1 MKFLKIPEA
10 TIKRLSV
17 YARYLS
23 NLDAQDRRVISS
35 AELAEECGMNA
46 AQIRKDLAY
55 FGEFGVRGV
64 GYYVKDLLFDIRK
77 ILGLNKSWRVA
88 LIGVGRLGEALLSYG
103 NFVKQG
109 YHFVAVFDADPT
121 KIGRP
126 IGRGLEVLPLE
137 ELARVVAER
146 GVELGIITA
155 PAPSAQKVADR
166 LVAANVKGILS
177 FAPVRLT
184 VPEGVIVKHVDLAQ
198 EFDSLAYLMIT
209 RHG

>member
-121 KIGRP
+121 KVGRP
-126 IGRGLEVLPLE
+126 IGRGLDVLPME
-137 ELARVVAER
+137 ELERVVSER
-146 GVELGIITA
+146 GIELGIITA
-155 PAPSAQKVADR
+155 PASAAQEVADR
-166 LVAANVKGILS
+166 LVVANIKGILS
-177 FAPVRLT
+177 FAPVRIT
-184 VPEGVIVKHVDLAQ
+184 VPEGIIVKNVDLAQ
-198 EFDSLAYLMIT
+198 EFDNLAYLMIT

>member
-137 ELARVVAER
+137 ELARVVTER

>member
-77 ILGLNKSWRVA
+77 ILGLNKTWRVA
-88 LIGVGRLGEALLSYG
+88 LVGVGRLGEALLSYS

-109 YHFVAVFDADPT
+109 YHFVAVFDADPAKT
-121 KIGRP
+121 GRSFGP
-126 IGRGLEVLPLE
+126 GLEVFPMP
-137 ELARVVAER
+137 ELTRVVAER
-146 GVELGIITA
+146 SIEIGIITA
-155 PAPSAQKVADR
+155 PAQAAQEVADR
-166 LVAANVKGILS
+166 LVVAGVRGILN
-177 FAPVRLT
+177 FAPVRIA
-184 VPEGVIVKHVDLAQ
+184 VPEGLIVKHVDLAQ
-198 EFDSLAYLMIT
+198 EFDNLAYLMVT
-209 RHG
+209 RHQ

>member
-23 NLDAQDRRVISS
+23 NMNAQDRRVISS

-77 ILGLNKSWRVA
+77 ILGLDKTWRVA
-88 LIGVGRLGEALLSYG
+88 LVGVGRLGEALLSYG

-109 YHFVAVFDADPT
+109 YHFVAVFDADPA
-121 KIGRP
+121 KVGRSL
-126 IGRGLEVLPLE
+126 GRGLEVLPMS
-137 ELARVVAER
+137 ELGPTVAER
-146 GVELGIITA
+146 DIEIGIITA
-155 PAPSAQKVADR
+155 PAAAAQEVTDR
-166 LVAANVKGILS
+166 LVAAGVRGILN
-177 FAPVRLT
+177 FAPVRIS
-184 VPEGVIVKHVDLAQ
+184 VPEGLIVKHVDLTQ
-198 EFDSLAYLMIT
+198 EFDNLAYLMVT
-209 RHG
+209 RHQ

>member
-88 LIGVGRLGEALLSYG
+88 LVGVGRLGEALLSYG

-109 YHFVAVFDADPT
+109 YHFVAAFDADPA
-121 KIGRP
+121 KVGRSIGRD
-126 IGRGLEVLPLE
+126 LEVLPMADLP
-137 ELARVVAER
+137 RIVAER
-146 GVELGIITA
+146 EIEIGIITA
-155 PAPSAQKVADR
+155 PAPAAQEVADR
-166 LVAANVKGILS
+166 LVTAGVRGVLN
-177 FAPVRLT
+177 FAPVRIA
-184 VPEGVIVKHVDLAQ
+184 VPEGVIVKHVDLTQ
-198 EFDSLAYLMIT
+198 EFDNLAYLMMT
-209 RHG
+209 RQQ

>member
-88 LIGVGRLGEALLSYG
+88 LVGVGRLGEALLSYG

-109 YHFVAVFDADPT
+109 YHFVAAFDADPA
-121 KIGRP
+121 KVGRSIGRD
-126 IGRGLEVLPLE
+126 LEVLPMADLP
-137 ELARVVAER
+137 RIVAER
-146 GVELGIITA
+146 EIEIGIITA
-155 PAPSAQKVADR
+155 PAPAAQEVADR
-166 LVAANVKGILS
+166 LVAAGVRGVLN
-177 FAPVRLT
+177 FAPVRIV
-184 VPEGVIVKHVDLAQ
+184 VPEGVIVKHVDLTQ
-198 EFDSLAYLMIT
+198 EFDNLAYLMVT
-209 RHG
+209 RQQ

>member
-23 NLDAQDRRVISS
+23 NLDSQDRRVISS

-77 ILGLNKSWRVA
+77 ILGLNKSWRVT
-88 LIGVGRLGEALLSYG
+88 LVGVGRLGEALLSYV
-103 NFVKQG
+103 NFNKQG
-109 YHFVAVFDADPT
+109 YHFVAVFDSDPA
-121 KIGRP
+121 KIGKP
-126 IGRGLEVLPLE
+126 VGRGLEVMAMT
-137 ELARVVAER
+137 ELGRVVAEQ
-146 GVELGIITA
+146 GIEIGIITA
-155 PAPSAQKVADR
+155 PAAGAQEVADR
-166 LVAANVKGILS
+166 LVEAGVRGVLN
-177 FAPVRLT
+177 FAPVRIA

-198 EFDSLAYLMIT
+198 EFDNLAYLMVS
-209 RHG
+209 RPL

>member
-77 ILGLNKSWRVA
+77 ILGLNKTWHVA
-88 LIGVGRLGEALLSYG
+88 LVGVGRLGEALLSYG

-109 YHFVAVFDADPT
+109 YHFVAAFDADPA

-126 IGRGLEVLPLE
+126 LAHGLQVLPMTD
-137 ELARVVAER
+137 LASVAAER
-146 GVELGIITA
+146 NIEIGIITA
-155 PAPSAQKVADR
+155 PAQAAQEVADQ
-166 LVAANVKGILS
+166 LVAAGIRGILN
-177 FAPVRLT
+177 FAPIRIT
-184 VPEGVIVKHVDLAQ
+184 VPEGTIVKHVDLTQ
-198 EFDSLAYLMIT
+198 EFDNLAYLMVT
-209 RHG
+209 RHS